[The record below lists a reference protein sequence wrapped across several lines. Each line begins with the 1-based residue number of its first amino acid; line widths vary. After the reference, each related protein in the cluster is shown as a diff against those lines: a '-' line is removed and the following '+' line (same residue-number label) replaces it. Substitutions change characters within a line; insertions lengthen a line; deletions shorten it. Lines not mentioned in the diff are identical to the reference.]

1 MLSKQEP
8 IESPNFAID
17 LGPLHSVITREGQQ
31 IAFDDTDFISLLH
44 QLKDA
49 SLRNDREETM
59 RLLKEIVPDF
69 HHEEGQGSGQ
79 TEEKSKQETAVK

>member
-31 IAFDDTDFISLLH
+31 IAFDASKIAKAIETRCCAKNKQKKLTIMLIESSL
-44 QLKDA
+44 
-49 SLRNDREETM
+49 
-59 RLLKEIVPDF
+59 
-69 HHEEGQGSGQ
+69 
-79 TEEKSKQETAVK
+79 EKALSTIILFVVKMNINNEAYPIK